1 MKVFYDIEGHMTR
14 VWFTDALN
22 VGVEDPKKPTTPQVY
37 VAIAIYKT
45 RCNILHICDVRFS
58 E

>member
-1 MKVFYDIEGHMTR
+1 MKVFCDIEGHMTR

-22 VGVEDPKKPTTPQVY
+22 VGVKDPKKTTTPQVY
-37 VAIAIYKT
+37 VAIAINKT
-45 RCNILHICDVRFS
+45 RCNILHICVRFS

>member
-22 VGVEDPKKPTTPQVY
+22 VGVKDPKNPTTPQVY
-37 VAIAIYKT
+37 VAIAINKT
-45 RCNILHICDVRFS
+45 GCNILHIFDVRFS